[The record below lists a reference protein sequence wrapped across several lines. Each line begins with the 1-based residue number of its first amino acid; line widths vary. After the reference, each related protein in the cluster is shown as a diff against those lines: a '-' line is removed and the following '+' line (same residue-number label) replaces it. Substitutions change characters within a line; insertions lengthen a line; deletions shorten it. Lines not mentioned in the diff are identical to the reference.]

1 MNKLLWQSVPQY
13 SDFKDY
19 ITSEER
25 SILYRRPP
33 GVGRV
38 RGRYSREDGPGGR
51 QPKGIGRRL
60 DDRSAKV
67 AEAEAEVDP
76 LEIPVVSPNFAAV
89 S

>member
-1 MNKLLWQSVPQY
+1 MKSVLCISDECIQSYPN
-13 SDFKDY
+13 
-19 ITSEER
+19 
-25 SILYRRPP
+25 RRPP